1 MNRKIDL
8 LSQDLLQAVANT
20 ENQLKSYIILKPNI
34 EILQKEISSQNNINK
49 TLMQIQA
56 ISFDNRIGYIQ
67 PH

>member
-8 LSQDLLQAVANT
+8 LSQDFLQAVTNT

-34 EILQKEISSQNNINK
+34 EILQKEISSQNDINK

>member
-8 LSQDLLQAVANT
+8 LSQDFLQAVTNT

-34 EILQKEISSQNNINK
+34 KILQKEISSQNDINK

>member
-1 MNRKIDL
+1 MYRKIDL
-8 LSQDLLQAVANT
+8 LSQDLLQ
-20 ENQLKSYIILKPNI
+20 
-34 EILQKEISSQNNINK
+34 KEISSQNDINK